1 VSQTGAFCLGHSEE
15 EHTRNPMWNISNTVM
30 MFPDKMGHCP
40 KIHFITGISEKVG
53 NDSKAIIAYGVS
65 DCLPRIIE
73 VEKSEI
79 ATMLWNAT

>member
-1 VSQTGAFCLGHSEE
+1 
-15 EHTRNPMWNISNTVM
+15 MWNISNTVM